1 MPASRSRTENWKSY
15 LQKIQGRNGALEIS
29 VRRDPGTAA
38 GGADLVWRVRIVEYN
53 DDLIVIDPPAA
64 LGRTMP
70 LEEGIQL
77 IGAIC
82 IGQNRWMFHT
92 RTIGKRSNGSGEPY
106 LLIAMPDHVERCSR
120 RHSHRIGTENLM
132 LPRVHCWPLKDP
144 TSVVA
149 AETANRLQIRGVD
162 GMPRGAEPPEAPES
176 ILLPDVG
183 PIFEAHL
190 VNISGGGLGLV
201 VGRDHTLAV
210 SQRPY
215 LWLRFDL
222 RPHIAYPIA
231 VTARVAHTHLDSSQ
245 NLYAGLAF
253 DFTHN
258 PEHRQFVVD
267 LLEEY
272 ARRLQADQR
281 RTRAAAG

>member
-29 VRRDPGTAA
+29 VRRDPEASAA
-38 GGADLVWRVRIVEYN
+38 GADLVWRVRIVEYN
-53 DDLIVIDPPAA
+53 DDVIIIDAPAA

-70 LEEGIQL
+70 LEEGIDL
-77 IGAIC
+77 IGALC

-92 RTIGKRSNGSGEPY
+92 RTVGKRPNHAGDPY
-106 LLIAMPDHVERCSR
+106 LVIAMPDRVERCSR
-120 RHSHRIGTENLM
+120 RHSHRIGTEDLS

-149 AETANRLQIRGVD
+149 AETANRLQITGAE
-162 GMPRGAEPPEAPES
+162 GMPTGTDASEPLES

-183 PIFEAHL
+183 PMFEARL

-201 VGRDHTLAV
+201 VNREQSTGV

-222 RPHIAYPIA
+222 RPHIPHPVA

>member
-1 MPASRSRTENWKSY
+1 MPALRSRTENWKSY
-15 LQKIQGRNGALEIS
+15 LHKIQNRNGALEIS
-29 VRRDPGTAA
+29 VRRDPSAET
-38 GGADLVWRVRIVEYN
+38 GADLVWRVRIVEF
-53 DDLIVIDPPAA
+53 DDQQIVIDAPAA
-64 LGRTMP
+64 LGRTIP
-70 LEEGIQL
+70 LEQGIEL
-77 IGAIC
+77 IGALC

-92 RTIGKRSNGSGEPY
+92 TTIGKRTSPRGEPY
-106 LLIAMPDHVERCSR
+106 LVIAMPDRVERCSR
-120 RHSHRIGTENLM
+120 RHSHRIGTENLN
-132 LPRVHCWPLKDP
+132 LPTVQCWPLKDP

-149 AETANRLQIRGVD
+149 AETANRLQIQGVA
-162 GMPRGAEPPEAPES
+162 GMPDDADAPGPDS

-183 PIFEAHL
+183 PMFEARL

-201 VGRDHTLAV
+201 VGREDTAAV

-222 RPHIAYPIA
+222 RPHIRHPVA

-245 NLYAGLAF
+245 ALYAGLAF

-272 ARRLQADQR
+272 ARQLQTEQR
-281 RTRAAAG
+281 RRQAAAG